1 MAFIGSFILSLFGIR
16 QLTQNFI
23 PLDDEPTLE
32 FDPDD
37 FIVENDAANQRNI
50 VRSAGASSNP
60 TFGNVTVASLT
71 YAPGYDVTGP
81 APARHTSTDATPYT
95 IATVSVPAGGIVILD
110 VTAVANLGAGNVNAA
125 RPGLWRIVVIAWRVG
140 SGAASVGIVGGILGT
155 NFAPFIP
162 AATTSSTGLLGVV
175 ASGGNL
181 LLQANGFAVTEAW
194 TSGHAYVTGDGSTTV
209 GQFVTANG
217 NVYLCTTSGTA
228 TGSAPSGTG
237 KGLGTGA
244 KWDYVCAGSTVPVQ
258 WTMGALR
265 MVTG

>member
-1 MAFIGSFILSLFGIR
+1 MASIGSFVLNLFGLR
-16 QLTQNFI
+16 TLTQNFI
-23 PLDDEPTLE
+23 PVDDEPYLE
-32 FDPDD
+32 VDPAYFTVTNDD
-37 FIVENDAANQRNI
+37 ANQRN
-50 VRSAGASSNP
+50 VLTFASLPAP
-60 TFGNVTVASLT
+60 TFGAVTVGSIT

-95 IATVSVPAGGIVILD
+95 MATIPVPAGGIVILD

-209 GQFVTANG
+209 GQLVTANG

-244 KWDYVCAGSTVPVQ
+244 KWDYVCTGSTVPVQ